1 METDF
6 SDRYCIFTISNYNFT
21 PNITKA
27 ITIGVNSVNEI
38 KRIFVKYYAIHHGSD
53 GTLYPILMAC

>member
-6 SDRYCIFTISNYNFT
+6 SDGYCIFTVSNYNIT

-27 ITIGVNSVNEI
+27 ITIIGVNSVNEI
-38 KRIFVKYYAIHHGSD
+38 KRIFIKHYAIHHG
-53 GTLYPILMAC
+53 